1 MTLTFVAFLF
11 SVGLI
16 WWFLLSF
23 LRELTRPE
31 VPEALRQQ
39 LERKRGERGVTA

>member
-31 VPEALRQQ
+31 VPEALRHQ
-39 LERKRGERGVTA
+39 LERKRGERELTA